1 MMRTEVW
8 RRKPVTVAV
17 MVTAMVTRM
26 EVERMAVLM
35 MEMTVAVV
43 LVILS

>member
-1 MMRTEVW
+1 MEKE
-8 RRKPVTVAV
+8 KPVAVAV

-35 MEMTVAVV
+35 MEIAAVV